1 MSTIATILVFTY
13 GIFCLLLLAIWLTWK
28 NYYPTGFSK
37 TNHKISLIIP
47 VRNESKN
54 IIRLLTDL
62 QNQTLAQSDFEVIV
76 ANDDSTD
83 NTAELVAHFQ
93 NQNSLDLKLI
103 NLPPKAVNTSPKKRA
118 ITHCIK
124 KATGSV
130 IVCTDGDCTVSAKWL
145 STIKSYFEENEVVF
159 LSAPVFFLDSTS
171 SNTVQRLWTKIQQIE
186 FASLIVSGAV
196 SIKMNFPN
204 MCSGANIAYIKEAF
218 FEVNGFEGNEDLA
231 SGDDEFLMHKITK
244 AFPKKVHYLKS
255 KDAIVKTE
263 ALHDL
268 QSFYNQRKR
277 WAGKW
282 SKYTLLS
289 PKVMAIFIFSAN
301 AAFVYAL
308 LSFDVQ
314 NIGFKM
320 LPEFL
325 FLGSL
330 FFFFKKPSL
339 LLYIPI
345 VQIIYPFYVLL
356 FGLVSLNKKS
366 YTWKDRKLS

>member
-1 MSTIATILVFTY
+1 MLGTWLV
-13 GIFCLLLLAIWLTWK
+13 WK
-28 NYYPTGFSK
+28 NYSPSNTSRHL
-37 TNHKISLIIP
+37 HKISLIVP
-47 VRNESKN
+47 VRNEAKN
-54 IIRLLTDL
+54 ILRLLTDL
-62 QNQTLAQSDFEVIV
+62 QNQTLVKKYFEVII

-83 NTAELVAHFQ
+83 NTAELVETFQ
-93 NQNSLDLKLI
+93 SQNSLDLKLV

-118 ITHCIK
+118 ITYCIGE
-124 KATGSV
+124 ASGSL

-145 STIKSYFEENEVVF
+145 STIKAYFEDKDVVF
-159 LSAPVFFLDSTS
+159 LSAPVFFLDSVS
-171 SNTVQRLWTKIQQIE
+171 SNILQRLWTKIQQIE

-204 MCSGANIAYIKEAF
+204 MCSGANITYLKSAF
-218 FEVNGFEGNEDLA
+218 LEVNGFEGNEDVA
-231 SGDDEFLMHKITK
+231 SGDDEFLMHKMSK

-263 ALHDL
+263 ALHDFK
-268 QSFYNQRKR
+268 SFYNQRKR

-289 PKVMAIFIFSAN
+289 PKIMAIFIFSTN
-301 AAFVYAL
+301 AAFVYAF

-314 NIGFKM
+314 NIGLKI

-330 FFFFKKPSL
+330 LVFFKKPFL
-339 LLYIPI
+339 LLFIPL

-356 FGLVSLNKKS
+356 FGLVSLKKKP

>member
-1 MSTIATILVFTY
+1 M
-13 GIFCLLLLAIWLTWK
+13 LLLGTWLAWK
-28 NYYPTGFSK
+28 NYSPSGTKRHF
-37 TNHKISLIIP
+37 HKISLIIP
-47 VRNESKN
+47 VRNEAEN
-54 IIRLLTDL
+54 ILRLLTDL
-62 QNQTLAQSDFEVIV
+62 QNQTLDKKYFEVII

-83 NTAELVAHFQ
+83 NTSELVKTFKNH
-93 NQNSLDLKLI
+93 NTLDLKLV

-118 ITHCIK
+118 ITHCIEE
-124 KATGSV
+124 ASGSL
-130 IVCTDGDCTVSAKWL
+130 IVCTDGDCTVSDKWL
-145 STIKSYFEENEVVF
+145 SSIKDYFEEKDVVF
-159 LSAPVFFLDSTS
+159 LSAPVFFLDSVS
-171 SNTVQRLWTKIQQIE
+171 SNIIQRIWTKIQQIE

-204 MCSGANIAYIKEAF
+204 MCSGANIAYLKSAF
-218 FEVNGFEGNEDLA
+218 LEVHGFEGNEDVA
-231 SGDDEFLMHKITK
+231 SGDDEFLMHKMSK

-289 PKVMAIFIFSAN
+289 PKIVAIFIFSAN
-301 AAFVYAL
+301 AAFLYTLISIDLPSIAL
-308 LSFDVQ
+308 KIV
-314 NIGFKM
+314 
-320 LPEFL
+320 PEFL

-330 FFFFKKPSL
+330 LVFFKRPFL
-339 LLYIPI
+339 LIFIPL
-345 VQIIYPFYVLL
+345 VQIIYPLYVLL
-356 FGLVSLNKKS
+356 FGLVSLKKKP